1 MGPLIQATF
10 AGTQAAAAAS
20 VKQKQPLTRSE
31 QLDEANKAA
40 MAVADRCEM
49 TEEEIELIDEATI
62 AAKEAASVDEQSDI
76 ATCFAVALAC
86 RLSLTE
92 EAQSAVTG
100 SCCSGCTGWQ
110 RAASAWFR
118 VLAFRGLGFRG
129 FGVVGFRGFRV

>member
-1 MGPLIQATF
+1 MVPLIQATF
-10 AGTQAAAAAS
+10 AGAQAAAAAS

-40 MAVADRCEM
+40 MVVADRCDM
-49 TEEEIELIDEATI
+49 TEDERELIDEATI
-62 AAKEAASVDEQSDI
+62 AAKEAASVDEQSAI

-100 SCCSGCTGWQ
+100 SRWSGCKDWQ
-110 RAASAWFR
+110 RAACASFFVPCRWCNCNGCR
-118 VLAFRGLGFRG
+118 PSLDMH
-129 FGVVGFRGFRV
+129 